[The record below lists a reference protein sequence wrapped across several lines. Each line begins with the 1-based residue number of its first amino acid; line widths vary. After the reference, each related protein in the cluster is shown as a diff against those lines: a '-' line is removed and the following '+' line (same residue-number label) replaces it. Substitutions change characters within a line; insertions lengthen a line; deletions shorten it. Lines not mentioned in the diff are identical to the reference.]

1 VERKEGIE
9 EEEEE
14 EGGRTNDYFVPK
26 SIERN

>member
-1 VERKEGIE
+1 VERKEGI